1 MTYPINTRRSVGP
14 PGTIH
19 NRRALV
25 NSLWITRMHLR
36 MELSGANIP
45 EIWGQQPH
53 LRQGRNSRPQG
64 RWPIIRPAQQV
75 EAGVA
80 RPTVFAAV
88 GPKPTLL
95 KLVVDYATTGDDAHI
110 PVAERTWSR
119 EALEAV
125 DPPMLAA
132 GSCGTGAAGAIPG
145 CSTTAARARSL
156 PALQSPCGGCRTPV
170 RGGGDCGLALV
181 LRVAAEHNRRVL
193 GQRRGRARAGPPD
206 PGLRLPRLAGPRA
219 RDVTQAGCRC
229 VPTPSSRSPE
239 KARAGHLHARGRRG
253 RVASP
258 AGCPAP
264 VPGSRD
270 DAEARQMT
278 GVKVGYGTDLHLGR
292 HG

>member
-1 MTYPINTRRSVGP
+1 
-14 PGTIH
+14 
-19 NRRALV
+19 V

-119 EALEAV
+119 EALEAE
-125 DPPMLAA
+125 DPAM
-132 GSCGTGAAGAIPG
+132 
-145 CSTTAARARSL
+145 SL
-156 PALQSPCGGCRTPV
+156 R
-170 RGGGDCGLALV
+170 
-181 LRVAAEHNRRVL
+181 
-193 GQRRGRARAGPPD
+193 
-206 PGLRLPRLAGPRA
+206 
-219 RDVTQAGCRC
+219 
-229 VPTPSSRSPE
+229 
-239 KARAGHLHARGRRG
+239 LHARNSRRICG
-253 RVASP
+253 RVADLLWAVESAAAADADAAALWADLQEQRRTSMRTYVRALARKTELREDVATITDSMWAMIPALYLRLVRDAGWSP
-258 AGCPAP
+258 D
-264 VPGSRD
+264 RF
-270 DAEARQMT
+270 ET
-278 GVKVGYGTDLHLGR
+278 WLGETFIQLWLP
-292 HG
+292 